1 MKSTPARP
9 ETCPCGSQRP
19 FARCCGPLLSG
30 DEQAATAE
38 QLMRSRYS
46 AYVAGDALYLERTW
60 HPSTRPARLQLDSS
74 PRPQWKGL
82 SILASTAGGVEDSQ
96 GTVEFIARY
105 KTGGRAGKLHENSRF
120 VKENDR
126 WYYLDADA
134 GQ

>member
-74 PRPQWKGL
+74 PGPQWKGL
-82 SILASTAGGVEDSQ
+82 SILASTAGGAEDSQ

-105 KTGGRAGKLHENSRF
+105 KTGGRAGKLHEKSRF